1 MLSSSKSKL
10 LFIFEYILAV
20 EVKDVAEAGVIVE
33 ANEADDNDE
42 DNDDGDAIDCVLNK
56 LACCGCVETNIWL
69 KYGWLMKFIN
79 FSL

>member
-1 MLSSSKSKL
+1 M
-10 LFIFEYILAV
+10 FEYILAV

-56 LACCGCVETNIWL
+56 LGCVA
-69 KYGWLMKFIN
+69 
-79 FSL
+79 

>member
-1 MLSSSKSKL
+1 VFSSSKSKL

-42 DNDDGDAIDCVLNK
+42 DPIDCVLNK
-56 LACCGCVETNIWL
+56 LGCVA
-69 KYGWLMKFIN
+69 MQHFDVRS

>member
-20 EVKDVAEAGVIVE
+20 EVKDVAEAGVIVD

-42 DNDDGDAIDCVLNK
+42 DNDDSHAIDCVLNK
-56 LACCGCVETNIWL
+56 LACVAINI
-69 KYGWLMKFIN
+69 
-79 FSL
+79 

>member
-1 MLSSSKSKL
+1 VLSSSKSKL

-42 DNDDGDAIDCVLNK
+42 DDDDGDAIDCVLKK
-56 LACCGCVETNIWL
+56 LGCVAMQHFDVRRGMCNKTL
-69 KYGWLMKFIN
+69 FTK
-79 FSL
+79 